1 MRPPAITTTTATPMR
16 CLLLLLLALTT
27 AIGADGTLVV
37 HITEHGSGKP
47 LAARVA
53 IKASD
58 GTWRWGKDLVG
69 RDLTYGGLPR
79 LWANGSIRV
88 ALPVGATEV
97 VVSRPFHHRPVRTST
112 TISAGQ
118 ITEITAALEP
128 VVDLHGRGWYGG
140 DTHVHIVHG
149 ERDFAV
155 DLNHVAPIARAEGQ
169 DWCAFGQEWTSTQD
183 QQPTPAELTAL
194 CRANSAADFLC
205 AWGMENPKG
214 HLGHMA
220 TFPLTASTSFTV
232 ATGPTDYHDFM
243 PGRPRTA
250 LLHHE
255 IMRGLRAH
263 GSLAAY
269 THPTREYGGTPDSIG
284 NIARELP
291 FDVLA
296 DPTCIEALD
305 VFCDQ
310 PRHAADEQLAYFLLN
325 RGLRFAI
332 CGFTDVCYDR
342 KNGKERP
349 GDTRTYVH
357 LGKQDAALR
366 MDAIVAAVRA
376 RRTFATTGP
385 LVDFTIDGEPPGS
398 VLMASGRAR
407 TCRIGAWLALDYD
420 DPRQAVEIE
429 TVEVLRNGERWK
441 TFSRSDGAHLAS
453 LEFTLTETQ
462 DAWYLVRACGPQ
474 RDRHV
479 AITSP
484 IWFETA
490 AYRSPPAV
498 ESQVSGTITD
508 DDGTLVSGVVR
519 VIEHAAGER
528 QEIRRAPFVGG
539 RFAIACPAS
548 CRLEVLVDGYPPR
561 LVSPFLD
568 GGIYD
573 RHFIGIRRA
582 SLTDPAFYD
591 AVAQDLAHVTVA
603 VALKRR

>member
-1 MRPPAITTTTATPMR
+1 MRY
-16 CLLLLLLALTT
+16 LLLLLLALT
-27 AIGADGTLVV
+27 AAHAADGTLVV
-37 HITEHGSGKP
+37 HINEVGSGKS
-47 LAARVA
+47 LAARVSL
-53 IKASD
+53 KSSD
-58 GTWRWGKDLVG
+58 GRWHWGKDLAG

-79 LWANGSIRV
+79 HWANGKLTIT
-88 ALPVGATEV
+88 LPAGATEV
-97 VVSRPFHHRPVRTST
+97 VVSRPFHHRPFRTTT
-112 TISAGQ
+112 TITADR
-118 ITEITAALEP
+118 ITEVTAALEP
-128 VVDLHGRGWYGG
+128 VVDLHARGWYGG

-169 DWCAFGQEWTSTQD
+169 DWCAFGQEWTSTQE
-183 QQPTPAELTAL
+183 QQPTPDELTAL
-194 CRANSAADFLC
+194 CRANSDADFLC

-214 HLGHMA
+214 HMGHMA
-220 TFPLTASTSFTV
+220 TFPLATSTSFTA

-243 PGRPRTA
+243 PGKPRTG

-255 IMRGLRAH
+255 IMRGLRAR

-269 THPTREYGGTPDSIG
+269 THPTREYGGTPESIG

-296 DPTCIEALD
+296 DPACIEAFD

-342 KNGKERP
+342 KNGRERP
-349 GDTRTYVH
+349 GDTRTYVY
-357 LGKQDAALR
+357 LGKQNTVLS
-366 MDAIVAAVRA
+366 MTSIVAAVRA

-385 LVDFTIDGEPPGS
+385 LIDFTIDGERPGS
-398 VLMASGRAR
+398 VLTASNKAR

-420 DPRQAVEIE
+420 DPQQVVQLDS
-429 TVEVLRNGERWK
+429 VEVLRNGVRWK
-441 TFSRSDGAHLAS
+441 HFTRSEGANLAQV
-453 LEFTLTETQ
+453 EFTLEEAS
-462 DAWYLVRACGPQ
+462 DAWYLVRAFGPNPQ
-474 RDRHV
+474 RHV

-490 AYRSPPAV
+490 GYRPPTGV
-498 ESQVSGTITD
+498 ESQVSGTVSD
-508 DDGTLVSGVVR
+508 AEDGTLLSGVVR
-519 VIEHAAGER
+519 VIEHAMGER
-528 QEIRRAPFVGG
+528 KEIRRANFVDG
-539 RFAIACPAS
+539 RFAIACPAA

-582 SLTDPAFYD
+582 NLTDPAFYD
-591 AVAQDLAHVTVA
+591 AVAKELAHITVS
-603 VALKRR
+603 VPLKRR